1 MCWLTARLV
10 VESVVLTCIHR
21 VYVLHPKESA
31 VLGCNPSQ
39 QIRVHTMISPR
50 TATRGQLVSIPQ
62 VLGIRI
68 SVRMLYAKILL
79 PNTPQFEH
87 RGSKV

>member
-1 MCWLTARLV
+1 M
-10 VESVVLTCIHR
+10 VLTFIHH

-39 QIRVHTMISPR
+39 QIRVNTMISPR

-62 VLGIRI
+62 VLGIRMF
-68 SVRMLYAKILL
+68 VRMLYAKIYSRTLRRL
-79 PNTPQFEH
+79 STEVV
-87 RGSKV
+87 R